1 MTSRHPILTL
11 LTICLSFL
19 SIQGCSNNS
28 SIFSKDN
35 LPLVHRIDVQQ
46 GNVINQD
53 MLAKLKLG
61 MEKKKV
67 RFIMGTP
74 LISDT
79 FHNDRWDYIYTYQDG
94 RKQRE
99 QRRITL
105 FFKDE
110 LLARVEG
117 DVNPARGVIPTD
129 TRRVESVDVPPA
141 APLGLFPRVKE
152 KLSFGKDKPK
162 LDKKVDDVTSQS
174 KEPISNISPVDL
186 PEEPMLET
194 TSEDLT
200 SSQAIP
206 AKEKIPEEK
215 GFFGKLW
222 GKLGGGDDD
231 ADPEIEPTNPVLID
245 PSDPDSKSE
254 Y

>member
-1 MTSRHPILTL
+1 MTSRQSNLTILTVC
-11 LTICLSFL
+11 IISFL

-53 MLAKLKLG
+53 MLAKLELG

-79 FHNDRWDYIYTYQDG
+79 FHSHRWDYIYTYQDG

-105 FFKDE
+105 FFKDD
-110 LLARVEG
+110 LLDRVEG
-117 DVNPARGVIPTD
+117 NINPARGVIPTD
-129 TRRVESVDVPPA
+129 TRKVESVNVPPA
-141 APLGLFPRVKE
+141 PPLGLLPRVKE

-162 LDKKVDDVTSQS
+162 IDNNIDDVSNQL
-174 KEPISNISPVDL
+174 KESVTDTDL
-186 PEEPMLET
+186 DQTDLTEESALET
-194 TSEDLT
+194 TNEDVT
-200 SSQAIP
+200 DPESTEA
-206 AKEKIPEEK
+206 IPEEK
-215 GFFGKLW
+215 GFFGKMW
-222 GKLGGGDDD
+222 DKIGSDDNET
-231 ADPEIEPTNPVLID
+231 DPEIKPTNPVLID
-245 PSDPDSKSE
+245 PNDPENSPE